1 MPSSSKEK
9 RAEREKLPIEKACV
23 AIVYRGKKFLLIK
36 NAYSRNWT
44 FPGGQTEKG
53 ETEEETARRE
63 AFEETG
69 LKNLVFVPR
78 FKKINIYP
86 MFRGTKRVER
96 HVIFFLAESKA
107 GEIVLSHE
115 HTAYEWLDFENSIK
129 RVRFPA
135 LKSIL
140 ASAAQ
145 ELDPSF
151 KWRATENATKHF
163 FHSTTPSFHAG
174 EKLSKKSSLKN
185 SDEGM

>member
-1 MPSSSKEK
+1 MPSPSKPAQ
-9 RAEREKLPIEKACV
+9 REREKLPVEKACV

-44 FPGGQTEKG
+44 FPGGQVEKG

-69 LKNLVFVPR
+69 LKNLVFVPHFR
-78 FKKINIYP
+78 KENIYP

-96 HVIFFLAESKA
+96 HVLFFLAESKT
-107 GEIVLSHE
+107 GDIVLSHE
-115 HTAYEWLDFENSIK
+115 HTAFEWLDFNDSIR

-140 ASAAQ
+140 AAAAQ
-145 ELDPSF
+145 RLDPSF
-151 KWRATENATKHF
+151 KWKVNEDATKHF
-163 FHSTTPSFHAG
+163 FNTSNV
-174 EKLSKKSSLKN
+174 EKLSKKSALKN
-185 SDEGM
+185 SNEEM

>member
-1 MPSSSKEK
+1 MPSTPKPA
-9 RAEREKLPIEKACV
+9 REREKLPIEKACV

-44 FPGGQTEKG
+44 FPGGQVEGK

-78 FKKINIYP
+78 FRKVNIYP
-86 MFRGTKRVER
+86 MFRGAKRVER

-107 GEIVLSHE
+107 GDITLSHE
-115 HTAYEWLDFENSIK
+115 HTAFEWLDFDASIK

-140 ASAAQ
+140 AAASQ
-145 ELDPSF
+145 ELEPSF
-151 KWRATENATKHF
+151 TWKATESATKHF
-163 FHSTTPSFHAG
+163 FNTQHGG
-174 EKLSKKSSLKN
+174 EKLSKKS
-185 SDEGM
+185 